1 MKRINV
7 LKLVIQKQ
15 EEIIE
20 NIEKS
25 ILIYKTDADL
35 DEEDTIDPEDF
46 SHQSESKEMQLRFE
60 QHLKDEKQKLIV
72 LQNELE
78 GKNSLQIIESEN
90 YIILL
95 GLSIP
100 LFKNDKSIIGISEV
114 APIYNSLLKL
124 SKGDKLKLG
133 SASEKIEDI
142 Y

>member
-1 MKRINV
+1 MKRVSV

-15 EEIIE
+15 EEVIE

-25 ILIYKTDADL
+25 ILIYKSDADL

-60 QHLKDEKQKLIV
+60 QHLKDEKQKLSI
-72 LQNELE
+72 LQNEFE

-90 YIILL
+90 HIIIL
-95 GLSIP
+95 GLSLP
-100 LFKNDKSIIGISEV
+100 LFKYNKSIIGISET
-114 APIYNSLLKL
+114 APIYNSLVKL

-133 SASEKIEDI
+133 STEENIEDI